1 MPGLGA
7 PWTFMEASQM
17 AEGARL
23 LNVEVAGE
31 SKLGAVGGYIPQ
43 HADALLVF
51 FHVLVIRSTHVPRSQ
66 TEITK
71 KRRQPLMHLFYRT
84 LIATR
89 KFYVQTAGST
99 QNRKW

>member
-1 MPGLGA
+1 MD
-7 PWTFMEASQM
+7 ASQM

-23 LNVEVAGE
+23 LNVEEAGE

-43 HADALLVF
+43 PADALLVFF
-51 FHVLVIRSTHVPRSQ
+51 FHVLVIRSTYVPRSQ
-66 TEITK
+66 TEIK
-71 KRRQPLMHLFYRT
+71 KKSRRPLMHLFYRT